1 MSSIDDVM
9 SRIQQIMNRMQ
20 EIEGLARRPPAAGG
34 ARATPVSPD
43 STQAAGAQAAS
54 DSGAAESPL
63 PAGGAA
69 FQQLLEQAL
78 AAGSSLGGGS
88 GGSGD
93 LSPLPSNLGSLSSL
107 GSALG
112 LNGTTP
118 TSGTGQSAGG
128 AAADSTL
135 RLQEYQK
142 LLLKAIQELAA
153 EQKRGPETPSA
164 PLPPQVK

>member
-34 ARATPVSPD
+34 ARTAPPDSPD
-43 STQAAGAQAAS
+43 PTQTAGGAHA
-54 DSGAAESPL
+54 GAAESPL
-63 PAGGAA
+63 PTGGSA

-78 AAGSSLGGGS
+78 AAGTNLGGGS
-88 GGSGD
+88 GGSGE
-93 LSPLPSNLGSLSSL
+93 LSTLPSSISSLSSL

-118 TSGTGQSAGG
+118 ISGTGQSSDAT
-128 AAADSTL
+128 AADSAA

-142 LLLKAIQELAA
+142 LLIKAIQELAA
-153 EQKRGPETPSA
+153 EQKRGPETPST
-164 PLPPQVK
+164 PQPPQMK